1 MLNLRL
7 LHFRHLKTAAFA
19 VILVFLAGPILLLL
33 SVPLIIYKHLVVL
46 LAKVFRPDLASILSP
61 SSAVFAQNDSLED
74 PKCSVVL
81 PILFDGEFGIQEFR
95 DAFRTRILEHKTPS
109 SSSGELLT
117 YAKLQQ
123 CLTDWMGFKF
133 WKEIKDFKLEDYIKV
148 HPDLLV
154 RDEVDNED
162 EDLITNLSADLVTKP
177 YDKTK
182 SPWEFLLVPKLQTR
196 EHGRQRTGTTTALIF
211 RFHHALCDG
220 YSILQLSMLLFGIK
234 IAPTTTAGVI
244 PKQQKSHRGS
254 SLSGSGITFALKFLQ
269 KLSQVLLLS
278 FDNSSLWKL
287 ADHKKT
293 GKLHIQA
300 SKVFAPCGYIKAVKN
315 HHQVSFS
322 SVIYASLTGAIRKI
336 SLKKGMQLPEKM
348 PLMLPLLKEGHP
360 GGLVN
365 HL

>member
-7 LHFRHLKTAAFA
+7 LNFRHLKTTAFA

-81 PILFDGEFGIQEFR
+81 PIVFDGEIGIQEFR
-95 DAFRTRILEHKTPS
+95 DAFRTRILEHKTAP
-109 SSSGELLT
+109 SSGELLT

-133 WKEIKDFKLEDYIKV
+133 WKEIKDFKLEDYIKI
-148 HPDLLV
+148 HPDDLLV
-154 RDEVDNED
+154 RDEVVLNED
-162 EDLITNLSADLVTKP
+162 EDLITKLSADLVTKP

-182 SPWEFLLVPKLQTR
+182 SPWEFLLVPKLQT
-196 EHGRQRTGTTTALIF
+196 GQRTGTTTALIF

-234 IAPTTTAGVI
+234 IAPTTTVAVI

-254 SLSGSGITFALKFLQ
+254 SLSGSGITFALKFLH

-293 GKLHIQA
+293 GKLNIQA
-300 SKVFAPCGYIKAVKN
+300 SKVFAPCGHIKAVKN

>member
-7 LHFRHLKTAAFA
+7 LHFRHLKTTAFA

-109 SSSGELLT
+109 SSGELLT

-162 EDLITNLSADLVTKP
+162 EDLITKLSADLVTKP

-182 SPWEFLLVPKLQTR
+182 SPWEFLLVRLVPKLQTG
-196 EHGRQRTGTTTALIF
+196 EHGTTTALIF

-234 IAPTTTAGVI
+234 IAPTTAGVI
-244 PKQQKSHRGS
+244 PKQQKSQ
-254 SLSGSGITFALKFLQ
+254 SGSGITFALKFLQ

-287 ADHKKT
+287 GDHKKT
-293 GKLHIQA
+293 GKLNIQA
-300 SKVFAPCGYIKAVKN
+300 SKVLAPCGYIKAVKN

>member
-7 LHFRHLKTAAFA
+7 LHLRHLKTTAFA

-33 SVPLIIYKHLVVL
+33 SVPLIIYKYLVVL

-61 SSAVFAQNDSLED
+61 SSAVFAQNDSLEE

-95 DAFRTRILEHKTPS
+95 DAFRTRILEHKNP

-133 WKEIKDFKLEDYIKV
+133 WKEINNKDFKLEDYIKV
-148 HPDLLV
+148 HPDFLV
-154 RDEVDNED
+154 RDEVVLNED
-162 EDLITNLSADLVTKP
+162 EDLITKLSADLVTKS

-182 SPWEFLLVPKLQTR
+182 SPWEFLLVPKLQTG
-196 EHGRQRTGTTTALIF
+196 EHGTGTTLIF

-254 SLSGSGITFALKFLQ
+254 SLSGFIIFALEFLQ

-287 ADHKKT
+287 ADNKKT
-293 GKLHIQA
+293 GKLNIQA